1 MKLKE
6 LIIRDYLND
15 NTSKIIKIRKKIFNC
30 KLIIIKALLIRKYN
44 KLTFKCQSFYPL
56 SKEISDDITFPHGIS
71 GIFISMNATIKEGCT
86 IFQQVTIGSNNLKDS
101 KSSGSPTIGKN
112 CYIGAGAKII
122 GNVTIGDNCRIG
134 ANTTVTKDI
143 PSNSTV
149 VNAPFRI
156 IKHDIVKDNRFIPV
170 EKK

>member
-86 IFQQVTIGSNNLKDS
+86 IFQQVTIGN
-101 KSSGSPTIGKN
+101 SGVHNQVEHVIIGDN
-112 CYIGAGAKII
+112 VIIGAGAKII
-122 GNVTIGDNCRIG
+122 GNIEIGNNVVIG
-134 ANTTVTKDI
+134 ANAVVTKNI
-143 PSNSTV
+143 PDNCTV
-149 VNAPFRI
+149 VEFNKI
-156 IKHDIVKDNRFIPV
+156 IKK
-170 EKK
+170 